1 MVVYVDIVFLTN
13 FVLDFGLL
21 LATAHVRKIKP
32 NLWRVGFASLI
43 GASYVI
49 MMFIPALSFF
59 YTFVVK
65 CLFSAAMIMT
75 AFGYKTLGRFGGTL
89 AAFYGVNFAAAGTIL
104 GIHYVTRSPNDI
116 VNGIVFSQT
125 GGAMHTLGIS
135 MWFVLFMAVLG
146 ILWFRFVHS
155 GAKRRETKAQFL
167 TEVEVTIDETTIRCQ
182 GLIDT
187 GNHLYDPLTRTPVM
201 VMEASLWGRFVP
213 EEWLEAIRSGEADA
227 IILRLDEEGERETF
241 PWRDRIRLVP
251 YRGINGRSRF
261 MLALKPDTVT
271 IIRSGTRTEV
281 DKVLIG
287 LDGGQLS
294 SEGAYQAIV
303 HPALVG

>member
-13 FVLDFGLL
+13 FALDFGLL
-21 LATAHVRKIKP
+21 LATAQVRKIRP
-32 NLWRVGFASLI
+32 NPWRLALASLI
-43 GASYVI
+43 GASYVL
-49 MMFIPALSFF
+49 MMFVPSLSFF
-59 YTFVVK
+59 YTFLVK

-104 GIHYVTRSPNDI
+104 GVHYLTQSSNDI
-116 VNGIVFSQT
+116 LNGIILTQSGVPV
-125 GGAMHTLGIS
+125 HILGITL
-135 MWFVLFMAVLG
+135 WFAVFAAVLG
-146 ILWFRFVHS
+146 MLWFRFVHS

-167 TEVEVTIDETTIRCQ
+167 TEVEVVIEGATIRCQ

-201 VMEASLWGRFVP
+201 VMEAALWGRFVP
-213 EEWLEAIRSGEADA
+213 EPWLAAIRSGETDS
-227 IILRLDEEGERETF
+227 IIGLLDEGAELETF

-251 YRGINGRSRF
+251 YRGINGSTRF
-261 MLALKPDTVT
+261 MLAIKPDAVT
-271 IIRSGTRTEV
+271 IVQGGKRTDV
-281 DKVLIG
+281 NKVFIG
-287 LDGGQLS
+287 LDGGRLS
-294 SEGAYQAIV
+294 SEGSYQAIV